1 MSNKVLSVRGNYDNA
16 VTLLKSVLNLTN
28 SAASAGSS
36 VDNWHPL
43 SFVVHHRL
51 ALVHLMT
58 NNFNEYVF
66 DSLSAITVLTL
77 YVVAAS

>member
-1 MSNKVLSVRGNYDNA
+1 MRGNYDNA

-28 SAASAGSS
+28 SAASAGAS

-51 ALVHLMT
+51 ALVHLMH
-58 NNFNEYVF
+58 NDFNE
-66 DSLSAITVLTL
+66 
-77 YVVAAS
+77 

>member
-1 MSNKVLSVRGNYDNA
+1 MSNGVFSVRGNYDNA

-51 ALVHLMT
+51 ALVHLMN
-58 NNFNEYVF
+58 NNFNEYVAT
-66 DSLSAITVLTL
+66 SVCSA
-77 YVVAAS
+77 